1 MTDEHVAQLISH
13 STRLNLLE
21 DITMP
26 PKKQKQNRMLQEFI
40 PEAEELIDI
49 LSQNLNQID
58 GMPNKDAV
66 RPDTVN
72 AIFRAAHTLKG
83 MSGMMGFNKVCDVS
97 HHFED
102 ILDKIRMGKAS
113 FTPVLLNLLIDGVS
127 LLQSLVKAAG
137 LGKPG
142 PDVSFFEERIRLSIA
157 EKPKVTEDD
166 LIAKLDLGAT
176 FPNLLTEYEQ
186 HRLLHNIKTEARL
199 YEVVATFP
207 LETFDTDLSALTA
220 RIQASGTGEIIATLP
235 GPSPTGG
242 MEFRLVVGV
251 LKEGEPLETL
261 IPPSDTITIRV
272 LGEQKALAPTQTEL
286 TSTAPAPADSGTPL
300 AKVEPHLPEAAF
312 QPPPSAFTNGEAGMD
327 DLESIRSLSQTVRVD
342 IEKLDLLLN
351 MVGELVISKSQISRI
366 SRKLLDQDGASPLAL
381 EVQKASKTLDKR
393 VTSFQEKLVE
403 VRMTPIGQIF
413 ERLVRVVHKV
423 SRDLGK
429 EVDLQFSGEE
439 TRMDKSM
446 VEELADPLLHLILN
460 ALDHGLEDTQKRI
473 ALGKPATGS
482 IMVRASQQGNH
493 VVIEVEDDG
502 QGINTEK
509 IYQKGLSKGLVTQ
522 GKQYTQN
529 ELIRLLFL
537 PGFSTKD
544 QVSQVSGRG
553 VGMDVVAKNISKL
566 SGMVDVETVLG
577 QGTIFT
583 LTLPITLVI
592 IHALIVK
599 VGKETFAIP
608 LSSVLESLMISEGDI
623 KTIESQEIIQLREE
637 TLMLVRLKDLFS
649 LQEGEKTSG
658 NPYVIVVGLAEKRMG
673 LVVDDIRGQQEVVIK
688 SLGEDL
694 KNIDGISGVTE
705 LGDGKLILVLD
716 IASLIQEVTEKRE
729 EKTTETG
736 ARR

>member
-1 MTDEHVAQLISH
+1 VVLGGKWGF
-13 STRLNLLE
+13 NFLE
-21 DITMP
+21 DIAMP

-40 PEAEELIDI
+40 PEAEELIDV

-58 GMPNKDAV
+58 GMANKDAV

-83 MSGMMGFNKVCDVS
+83 MSGMMGLNKVCDVS

-137 LGKPG
+137 LGKAG

-157 EKPKVTEDD
+157 EKPKVAEDD
-166 LIAKLDLGAT
+166 LIAKLDLGDS

-186 HRLLHNIKTEARL
+186 HRLVHNMKTEARL

-207 LETFDTDLSALTA
+207 LETFDTDLSALTTQIKSA
-220 RIQASGTGEIIATLP
+220 GTGEIIATLP

-242 MEFRLVVGV
+242 MEFRLVVGI
-251 LKEGEPLETL
+251 LKEGDPLEAM
-261 IPPSDTITIRV
+261 IPPSDRVTIRV
-272 LGEQKALAPTQTEL
+272 LSGEPKELAPTQKEL
-286 TSTAPAPADSGTPL
+286 APTAPTLPDIGTPL
-300 AKVEPHLPEAAF
+300 AKATPHLPEEAF
-312 QPPPSAFTNGEAGMD
+312 HPPPPDAANGEATID

-366 SRKLLDQDGASPLAL
+366 SRKLLDQDGASALAL

-423 SRDLGK
+423 SRDLNK

-446 VEELADPLLHLILN
+446 VEDLADPLLHLILN

-473 ALGKPATGS
+473 ALDKPATGT

-509 IYQKGLSKGLVTQ
+509 IYQKGISKGLVTP
-522 GKQYTQN
+522 GKQYSQN
-529 ELIRLLFL
+529 EMIRLLFL

-553 VGMDVVAKNISKL
+553 VGMDVVAKNIAKL

-592 IHALIVK
+592 IHALIVR
-599 VGKETFAIP
+599 VGKETYAIP

-649 LQEGEKTSG
+649 LQEGEATAR

-729 EKTTETG
+729 EKTSGTG